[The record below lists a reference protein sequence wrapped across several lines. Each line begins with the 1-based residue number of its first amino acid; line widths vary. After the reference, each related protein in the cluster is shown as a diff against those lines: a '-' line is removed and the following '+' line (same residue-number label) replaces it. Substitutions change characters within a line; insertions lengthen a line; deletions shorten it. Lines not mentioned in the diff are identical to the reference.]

1 MDIHMNDITA
11 IRSRF
16 GIIIR
21 RMRIGK
27 NLSQEELADRAHLH
41 RTYLTDVEHG
51 KRNLSLESIHKLA
64 TALEVPMSTLFARLE
79 SDDYRRLELI
89 TVNKRCHVE
98 ERRAVEILVV
108 EDDPSYVELTL
119 HALRMGNVTN
129 KIHVVRDGV
138 EALQFLFP
146 ADVPPGGPH
155 DVVPKLILLDLKL
168 PKVDGIEILQ
178 KIRSHT
184 ATASIPVVVM
194 TSSNND
200 ADFSRCQALGVHEYI
215 VKPFDFEQFSRI
227 MPLVGFHWLLLDK
240 RDVSNF

>member
-1 MDIHMNDITA
+1 MNNIATLW
-11 IRSRF
+11 SNF
-16 GIIIR
+16 GIVVR
-21 RMRIGK
+21 QLRIGK
-27 NLSQEELADRAHLH
+27 NISQEELADRAHLH

-51 KRNLSLESIHKLA
+51 KRNLSLESISKLA
-64 TALEVPMSTLFARLE
+64 MALEVPMSDLFARVE
-79 SDDYRRLELI
+79 NANDQRLELI
-89 TVNKRCHVE
+89 TSHNRSHI
-98 ERRAVEILVV
+98 ERQLAVEILVV

-129 KIHVVRDGV
+129 KVRVVRDGA
-138 EALQFLFP
+138 EALDFLFP
-146 ADVPPGGPH
+146 AAPTKEAATEII
-155 DVVPKLILLDLKL
+155 PKLILLDLKL
-168 PKVDGIEILQ
+168 PKVDGIEVLQ

-184 ATASIPVVVM
+184 TTASIPVVVM

-240 RDVSNF
+240 RKASNF